1 MDYQSSVIELIDEGI
16 IAIDSMAH
24 IKIYNRMARDIF
36 GLNPDEGPGHPEGRI
51 AEGDIVIIA
60 DNLLGA
66 DDGGLE
72 PEDLRVIG
80 IETSDIDRGDAVV
93 AIGKKGSKT
102 GSGVF
107 NKLDKKAPGEQLS
120 VETQIDGLKLKA
132 RIDLDLKRLRATVD
146 GIHYDYIFRW
156 AAGHMVIVDGTS
168 HQVKFYQTR
177 GYTARQE
184 ELKAVLNGEPFR
196 GKGKFGQAFQVL
208 ERHINEIHP
217 DSHIIRGLMAVAR
230 GESCAVR
237 GLESMINGIPVRCS
251 MEPLVI
257 EGKKVGAFL
266 KVLDITE
273 LKALQNERQKVLISL
288 ENLENRIKIEKIQK
302 EAFKDIVRSGVKIRR
317 VVEMAKKAAETSST
331 VLLTGESGTG
341 KGLFAEA
348 IHRAGCRRD
357 RPFIYVNCA
366 SIPENLLESELFGHE
381 KGAFTGA
388 VAEKPGKFEL
398 ADGGTIFLDEIAE
411 LPLTLQAKLLHVIQ
425 KRTFTRVG
433 GVKPIQVDIRI
444 IVASNRDLEDAV
456 RKGEFREDLFYRI
469 NVISI
474 TLPPLREHKEDLYP
488 LVSHILPR
496 VAERTG
502 KKAIQISGEV
512 MKIFLDYDWPGNVRE
527 LENVLERAA
536 IMADGDIVMP
546 EHLPENIFR
555 QIKSQNNI
563 GEMITIKNIRPLKEL
578 LMETEINAVKKAL
591 EICGGNRKKAMEM
604 LGVGKTNFYKKLKMV
619 KSS

>member
-1 MDYQSSVIELIDEGI
+1 MDYQSYVIELIDEGI

-24 IKIYNRMARDIF
+24 IKIYNRIARDIF
-36 GLNPDEGPGHPEGRI
+36 GLNPDEGPGHPEGKI
-51 AEGDIVIIA
+51 AQGDIVIIA

-72 PEDLRVIG
+72 PEDLRAIG
-80 IETSDIDRGDAVV
+80 IEPSGIERGDAVV
-93 AIGKKGSKT
+93 AIGTVGGRT

-107 NKLDKKAPGEQLS
+107 NRLDKKIPGESLS
-120 VETQIDGLKLKA
+120 VETSIDGLKLKA
-132 RIDLDLKRLRATVD
+132 QIDFDLKRLRATVD
-146 GIHYDYIFRW
+146 GRHYDYIFRW
-156 AAGHMVIVDGTS
+156 AAGHMVIVDRAS
-168 HQVKFYQTR
+168 RDVKFYQTR

-184 ELKAVLNGEPFR
+184 ELKAVLCGKPFR
-196 GKGKFGQAFQVL
+196 GKGKFGQVFQIL

-217 DSHIIRGLMAVAR
+217 DSHIIRSLIAVAR

-251 MEPLVI
+251 IEPLVVD
-257 EGKKVGAFL
+257 GNNAGAFL

-273 LKALQNERQKVLISL
+273 LKAVQIERERVLSSL
-288 ENLENRIKIEKIQK
+288 ENLENRIRKERIQK
-302 EAFKDIVRSGVKIRR
+302 EAFKDVVRSGEKIRR
-317 VVEMAKKAAETSST
+317 VVEMAKRAAETSST

-348 IHRAGCRRD
+348 IHRAGCRREG
-357 RPFIYVNCA
+357 PFVYVNCA

-444 IVASNRDLEDAV
+444 IAASNRDLEDAV
-456 RKGEFREDLFYRI
+456 RKGIFREDLFYRI

-474 TLPPLREHKEDLYP
+474 KLPPLREHREDLYP

-496 VAERTG
+496 VAERVG
-502 KKAIQISGEV
+502 KKAVQISGEV

-536 IMADGDIVMP
+536 IMADGDIIMTG
-546 EHLPENIFR
+546 HLPEYILG
-555 QIKSQNNI
+555 QNKEDNI
-563 GEMITIKNIRPLKEL
+563 GGMVTVKKIGPLKEL
-578 LMETEINAVKKAL
+578 LTETEINAVKKAL

-604 LGVGKTNFYKKLKMV
+604 LGVGKTNFYKKLK
-619 KSS
+619 KARSS

>member
-1 MDYQSSVIELIDEGI
+1 MNYQSSVIELIDEGI

-36 GLNPDEGPGHPEGRI
+36 GLNPDEGPGHPEGKI

-72 PEDLRVIG
+72 PEDLRAIG
-80 IETSDIDRGDAVV
+80 IEPSGIERGDAVV
-93 AIGKKGSKT
+93 AIGTVGGGT

-107 NKLDKKAPGEQLS
+107 NRLDKKIPGERLS
-120 VETQIDGLKLKA
+120 VETSIDGLKLKA
-132 RIDLDLKRLRATVD
+132 QIDFDLKRLRATVD
-146 GIHYDYIFRW
+146 GRHYDYIFRW
-156 AAGHMVIVDGTS
+156 AAGHMVIVDRAS
-168 HQVKFYQTR
+168 HDVKFYQTR

-184 ELKAVLNGEPFR
+184 ELKAVLYGKPFR
-196 GKGKFGQAFQVL
+196 GKGKFGQVFQIL

-217 DSHIIRGLMAVAR
+217 DSHIIRSLIAVAR

-251 MEPLVI
+251 IEPLVVD
-257 EGKKVGAFL
+257 GNNAGAFL

-273 LKALQNERQKVLISL
+273 LKAVQIERERVLSSL
-288 ENLENRIKIEKIQK
+288 ENLENRIRNERIQK
-302 EAFKDIVRSGVKIRR
+302 EAFKDIVRSGEKIRR

-357 RPFIYVNCA
+357 GPFIYVNCA

-456 RKGEFREDLFYRI
+456 RKGVFREDLFYRI
-469 NVISI
+469 NVIFI
-474 TLPPLREHKEDLYP
+474 KLPALREHKEDLYP
-488 LVSHILPR
+488 LVNHILPR
-496 VAERTG
+496 IAERVG
-502 KKAIQISGEV
+502 KKAVQISGEV

-536 IMADGDIVMP
+536 IMADGDIIMP
-546 EHLPENIFR
+546 EHLPEYILG
-555 QIKSQNNI
+555 QNKDDNI
-563 GEMITIKNIRPLKEL
+563 GDMITVKKIGPLKEL
-578 LMETEINAVKKAL
+578 LMETEIHAVKKAL

-604 LGVGKTNFYKKLKMV
+604 LGVGKTNFYKKLKKAM
-619 KSS
+619 SS